1 MLTARTRACL
11 TSLLAIATVIC
22 LAACNRQPN
31 GSGIG
36 GMLGLASPGALSGTV
51 GYVDMDAVI
60 AAHPLHGQLQAMQ
73 DQISVLQQL
82 AQLEPVGMS
91 PQQAAAYDQL
101 QRDLSVSEQQFESE
115 LAERRSYY
123 QRRESEALSSLQA
136 STLGQS
142 ANPGGVLGG
151 LQQQFGTQAQALQ
164 KQAIGTLNSYRTE
177 LFRQDNDHLKQVQQT
192 IASGVREQLRQRES
206 AISSAETK
214 YQIEL
219 VKADQGQRLN
229 LQAKLQNLALTD
241 KQRAD
246 YNAQLAAIDSREQAR
261 INALRSRDDAQIA
274 AYQKQLQAQAAS
286 RYEAERTTTQNA
298 TQSKLMARQKDVQT
312 ALAPQMRTLSGQF
325 QQQLNDANQ
334 RLAGNQKYR
343 QAAQTVHDQMQA
355 GYISDATR
363 AENSYQ
369 QIRASLVS
377 KYSAIAHMQFQDNEA
392 IAAQA
397 DKLAADRR
405 DLYQKIEDQVA
416 VQVAQIAQK
425 DGVGIVFQGV
435 RAPGNAIDL
444 TSQVTKAVTT
454 MQGATMPPTSPSTG
468 GT

>member
-1 MLTARTRACL
+1 MLTWRARAGL
-11 TSLLAIATVIC
+11 LSLIVIAAVVC
-22 LAACNRQPN
+22 LAACNRQSS
-31 GSGIG
+31 GGGIG
-36 GMLGLASPGALSGTV
+36 GMLGLASPGTLSGAV
-51 GYVDMDAVI
+51 GYVNMDAVI

-73 DQISVLQQL
+73 DQITVLQQL
-82 AQLEPVGMS
+82 SQLEPAGMS
-91 PQQAAAYDQL
+91 PQQTAAYEQM
-101 QRDLSVSEQQFESE
+101 QRDLNASEQQFEGE
-115 LAERRSYY
+115 LAQRRSYY
-123 QRRESEALSSLQA
+123 LRRESDALSSLQA

-142 ANPGGVLGG
+142 ANSGGVLGG
-151 LQQQFGTQAQALQ
+151 LQQQFGVQAQAIQ
-164 KQAIGTLNSYRTE
+164 KQAMNTLNSYRTE

-192 IASGVREQLRQRES
+192 IAAGVREQLRQRES
-206 AISSAETK
+206 TLSSNETK
-214 YQIEL
+214 YQIDL
-219 VKADQGQRLN
+219 VKADQQQRLN

-246 YNAQLAAIDSREQAR
+246 YNAQLSAIDAREQAR
-261 INALRSRDDAQIA
+261 INVMKSQDDAQIA
-274 AYQKQLQAQAAS
+274 TYQKQLQAQAAAK
-286 RYEAERTTTQNA
+286 YDAERTA
-298 TQSKLMARQKDVQT
+298 TQQATQAKLVARQKDVQT

-325 QQQLNDANQ
+325 QQQLNSANQ

-343 QAAQTVHDQMQA
+343 QAAQSVHDQMQA
-355 GYISDATR
+355 GYIADATR

-369 QIRASLVS
+369 QIRTSLVS

-405 DLYQKIEDQVA
+405 DLYEKIQAQVA
-416 VQVAQIAQK
+416 VQVAQIALK
-425 DGVGIVFQGV
+425 DGIGTVFQGL

-454 MQGATMPPTSPSTG
+454 MQGATMAPTSPSTG